1 MMRRLLPHPFLSLIL
16 FVVWQ
21 LLNNSISAGQVVLAL
36 ILAVVIPHLTAPLQ
50 KNHPRLRRPFLAM
63 RYTLML
69 LWDIVVSNVEVAIQ
83 VLGPLRKLN
92 PGFIVIP
99 LDTREDLPIT
109 LLASSISLTPGTV
122 SVEVSKDR
130 SYLYVHVLN
139 LGDEAKLI
147 ATIKQRYEKP
157 LKEIFGC

>member
-1 MMRRLLPHPFLSLIL
+1 MKRLIPHPYLSLIL
-16 FVVWQ
+16 FVVW
-21 LLNNSISAGQVVLAL
+21 LLLSNSVAPGNVLLAAVF
-36 ILAVVIPHLTAPLQ
+36 AVVIPLLTAPLQ
-50 KNHPRLRRPFLAM
+50 KNHPTLKRPVLAA
-63 RYTLML
+63 RYVLML
-69 LWDIVVSNVEVAIQ
+69 MWDIILSNVEVAIQ

-130 SYLYVHVLN
+130 SQLYVHVLN
-139 LGDEAKLI
+139 LGDEAKTI

>member
-1 MMRRLLPHPFLSLIL
+1 MRRLIPHPYLSLIL
-16 FVVWQ
+16 FVVW
-21 LLNNSISAGQVVLAL
+21 LLLSNSIVPGHIVLAAVF
-36 ILAVVIPHLTAPLQ
+36 AVVIPLLTAPLQ
-50 KNHPRLRRPFLAM
+50 NPHPPLKKPLLAA
-63 RYTLML
+63 RYVLML
-69 LWDIVVSNVEVAIQ
+69 MWDIVVSNVEVAIQ

-122 SVEVSKDR
+122 SVEVAKDR
-130 SYLYVHVLN
+130 SHLYVHVLN
-139 LGDEAKLI
+139 LDDEAKTV
-147 ATIKQRYEKP
+147 AAIKQRYEKP